1 MEFLRGTVQSN
12 DRERTQHGFSV
23 LPSAHR
29 FAVLTCMDAR
39 VDASKLSG
47 LPGSEAHIIRN
58 AGGRV
63 TEDAVRSLLLSH
75 ALLGTREW
83 FVVQH
88 GQCGMAL
95 LTDELT
101 DMVSDGVHPSGRL
114 SLLTQPQLL
123 AADLTLILDHPA
135 VPAGIPVRGFIYE
148 PETGSFHEVAP
159 AREESPRRNLRYHA
173 QLGF

>member
-1 MEFLRGTVQSN
+1 MELLRGIVQET

-23 LPSAHR
+23 LPSVHR

-63 TEDAVRSLLLSH
+63 TEDAIRSLVLSH
-75 ALLGTREW
+75 TLLGTREW

-88 GQCGMAL
+88 GHCGMAL

-101 DMVSDGVHPSGRL
+101 DKLSEGQQPSGRL
-114 SLLTQPQLL
+114 SMNSQQQLL
-123 AADLTLILDHPA
+123 AADIARILNHPA
-135 VPAGIPVRGFIYE
+135 VPGGIPVRGFIYE
-148 PETGSFHEVAP
+148 VESGTFQEVAP
-159 AREESPRRNLRYHA
+159 LREESSRRNARYDA
-173 QLGF
+173 QLGL